1 MLLSA
6 GCAVG
11 PNYKRPSTDVPGM
24 YRGATPQEAAQPAA
38 SQSFGDQKWWEVFQ
52 DKQLQ
57 DLIHTALQQN
67 YDVRIAAT
75 RILEAR
81 AQLGI
86 TRADQLPTISG
97 GALAVNER
105 NPKTKLF
112 RQYETSANQLDLSL
126 AWELDFWGKY
136 RRATEAARA
145 NLLAT
150 EWAHEAVVSTLVSDV
165 ATAYFQLRS
174 LDLQLEI
181 SRRTLALRQDSL
193 QLTQTLA
200 NGGATSM
207 LDVRQAE
214 QLVDT
219 AAETIP
225 DLERRIEQQE
235 NFLSTLLGNNPGPIA
250 RGMKLTEQPHAPD
263 VPAGLPSSLLE
274 RRPDIREAEA
284 QLIAANA
291 QIGVAKAAYFPQIN
305 LTADAGYQSSALTSL
320 FTGPAG
326 LWSFGGSMVQPIFT
340 GGRIRSN
347 VRFTEARQQ
356 EALLTYQQTIQQ
368 AFRGVSDS
376 LVEYHKDREFRE
388 YQQQLALSAQ
398 DAAQLSEMRYRGGAA
413 SYLEVLTNETN
424 YFDAQLGLAQA
435 QLNELA
441 GLVRIYRNLGGAGSE
456 PAIYRLGGY
465 AKSRTDRAPSLFR
478 SQLPPPATANRLVAK
493 RRLRARAVGSLSNGL
508 NFGSPQFHWY
518 CGRFT
523 ALRHLPNWSFAMPS
537 SQKLDTHHKAL
548 TLN

>member
-1 MLLSA
+1 
-6 GCAVG
+6 
-11 PNYKRPSTDVPGM
+11 
-24 YRGATPQEAAQPAA
+24 
-38 SQSFGDQKWWEVFQ
+38 
-52 DKQLQ
+52 
-57 DLIHTALQQN
+57 
-67 YDVRIAAT
+67 
-75 RILEAR
+75 
-81 AQLGI
+81 
-86 TRADQLPTISG
+86 
-97 GALAVNER
+97 VNER

-181 SRRTLALRQDSL
+181 SQRTLASRRDSL

-250 RGMKLTEQPHAPD
+250 RGTKLNEQPHMPEI
-263 VPAGLPSSLLE
+263 PAGLPSSLLE

-291 QIGVAKAAYFPQIN
+291 QIGVAKAAYFPQIS
-305 LTADAGYQSSALTSL
+305 LTATGGYQSSALTSL

-326 LWSFGGSMVQPIFT
+326 LWSFGGSLVQPIFA
-340 GGRIRSN
+340 GGRIRSG
-347 VRFTEARQQ
+347 VKFSEARQQ
-356 EALLTYQQTIQQ
+356 EALLTYRQTIQQ
-368 AFRGVSDS
+368 AFRGVSDG
-376 LVEYHKDREFRE
+376 LIEYHKDREFRE

-424 YFDAQLGLAQA
+424 DFAAELGLAQA
-435 QLNELA
+435 QLNELV
-441 GLVRIYRNLGGAGSE
+441 GLVLIYRNLGGGW
-456 PAIYRLGGY
+456 
-465 AKSRTDRAPSLFR
+465 
-478 SQLPPPATANRLVAK
+478 Q
-493 RRLRARAVGSLSNGL
+493 
-508 NFGSPQFHWY
+508 Q
-518 CGRFT
+518 
-523 ALRHLPNWSFAMPS
+523 
-537 SQKLDTHHKAL
+537 
-548 TLN
+548 

>member
-1 MLLSA
+1 VRSLIALSLVMLLTS

-11 PNYKRPSTDVPGM
+11 PNYKRPRVDVPGT
-24 YRGATPQEAAQPAA
+24 YRGAVPQEAPQPAA
-38 SQSFGDQKWWEVFQ
+38 ESLGDQKWWEVFQ

-81 AQLGI
+81 AQVGI
-86 TRADQLPTISG
+86 VRADQLPTISA
-97 GALAVNER
+97 GAQAVNER
-105 NPKTKLF
+105 YPRVKLYP
-112 RQYETSANQLDLSL
+112 QYETSANQVDLSL

-136 RRATEAARA
+136 RRATESARA

-150 EWAHEAVVSTLVSDV
+150 EWARKEVIDTLVSDV
-165 ATAYFQLRS
+165 ASAYFQLRE
-174 LDLQLEI
+174 LDLELEI
-181 SRRTLALRQDSL
+181 SRRTLASRKNSL

-214 QLVDT
+214 QLVFT

-225 DLERRIEQQE
+225 DLERQIEQQE
-235 NFLSTLLGNNPGPIA
+235 NFISTLLGNNPGPIA

-291 QIGVAKAAYFPQIN
+291 QIGVAKADYFPQIN
-305 LTADAGYQSSALTSL
+305 LTATGGYQSSALTSL

-326 LWSFGGSMVQPIFT
+326 LWSFGGSLVQPIFE

-356 EALLTYQQTIQQ
+356 EAALVYQQTIQQ
-368 AFRGVSDS
+368 AFRGVSDA
-376 LVEYHKDREFRE
+376 LVGYSKDREFRE
-388 YQQQLALSAQ
+388 QQEQLTFSAQ
-398 DAAQLSEMRYRGGAA
+398 DAARLSETRYRGGAT

-424 YFDAQLGLAQA
+424 YFDAELGLAQA
-435 QLNELA
+435 QLNELVA
-441 GLVRIYRNLGGAGSE
+441 LVRIYRNLGGGWQE
-456 PAIYRLGGY
+456 
-465 AKSRTDRAPSLFR
+465 
-478 SQLPPPATANRLVAK
+478 Q
-493 RRLRARAVGSLSNGL
+493 
-508 NFGSPQFHWY
+508 
-518 CGRFT
+518 
-523 ALRHLPNWSFAMPS
+523 
-537 SQKLDTHHKAL
+537 
-548 TLN
+548 

>member
-1 MLLSA
+1 VTKLTALLVGLSLTLLLSM

-11 PNYKRPSTDVPGM
+11 PNYKRPSVDVPGM
-24 YRGATPQEAAQPAA
+24 YRGTTPQDAAQPTAE
-38 SQSFGDQKWWEVFQ
+38 SLGEQKWWEVFQ

-57 DLIHTALQQN
+57 NLIHTALQQN

-75 RILEAR
+75 RILQAQ

-86 TRADQLPTISG
+86 ARADQLPTISG
-97 GALAVNER
+97 GAAAVNER
-105 NPKTKLF
+105 NPRTKNF
-112 RQYETSANQLDLSL
+112 PPFETSANEVDLSL

-136 RRATEAARA
+136 RRATESARA
-145 NLLAT
+145 SLLAT
-150 EWAHEAVVSTLVSDV
+150 QWAREAIVSTLVSDV

-181 SRRTLALRQDSL
+181 SRRTLASRKDSL

-200 NGGATSM
+200 NGGATSL

-214 QLVDT
+214 QLVFT
-219 AAETIP
+219 AAESIP
-225 DLERRIEQQE
+225 DLERQIEQQE

-250 RGMKLTEQPHAPD
+250 RGMTLTEQPHVPEI
-263 VPAGLPSSLLE
+263 PAGLPSSLLE

-291 QIGVAKAAYFPQIN
+291 QIGLAKAAYFPQIN
-305 LTADAGYQSSALTSL
+305 LTASAGYQSSALTSL

-326 LWSFGGSMVQPIFT
+326 LWSFGGSLIQPIFT

-356 EALLTYQQTIQQ
+356 EALMTYQQTIQQ

-376 LVEYHKDREFRE
+376 LVEYRKDREFRE

-441 GLVRIYRNLGGAGSE
+441 GLVRIYRNLGGGW
-456 PAIYRLGGY
+456 
-465 AKSRTDRAPSLFR
+465 
-478 SQLPPPATANRLVAK
+478 Q
-493 RRLRARAVGSLSNGL
+493 
-508 NFGSPQFHWY
+508 Q
-518 CGRFT
+518 
-523 ALRHLPNWSFAMPS
+523 
-537 SQKLDTHHKAL
+537 
-548 TLN
+548 

>member
-1 MLLSA
+1 
-6 GCAVG
+6 
-11 PNYKRPSTDVPGM
+11 
-24 YRGATPQEAAQPAA
+24 
-38 SQSFGDQKWWEVFQ
+38 VFQ

-81 AQLGI
+81 AQVGI
-86 TRADQLPTISG
+86 ARADQLPTISA
-97 GALAVNER
+97 GAQAVNER
-105 NPKTKLF
+105 YPRVKLYP
-112 RQYETSANQLDLSL
+112 QYETSSNQVDLSL

-136 RRATEAARA
+136 RRATESARA

-150 EWAHEAVVSTLVSDV
+150 EWARKEVINTLVSDV
-165 ATAYFQLRS
+165 AAAYFQLRE
-174 LDLQLEI
+174 LDLELEI
-181 SRRTLALRQDSL
+181 SRRTLASRKNSLR
-193 QLTQTLA
+193 LTQTLA

-214 QLVDT
+214 QLVFT

-225 DLERRIEQQE
+225 DLERQIEQQE
-235 NFLSTLLGNNPGPIA
+235 NFISTLLGNNPGPIA

-291 QIGVAKAAYFPQIN
+291 QIGVAKADYFPQIN
-305 LTADAGYQSSALTSL
+305 LTATGGYQSSALTSL

-326 LWSFGGSMVQPIFT
+326 LWNFGASLAQPIFA

-356 EALLTYQQTIQQ
+356 EAALVYQQTIQQ
-368 AFRGVSDS
+368 AFRGVSDA
-376 LVEYHKDREFRE
+376 LVGYSKDREFRE
-388 YQQQLALSAQ
+388 RQEQLTFSAQ
-398 DAAQLSEMRYRGGAA
+398 DAARLSETRYRGGAT

-424 YFDAQLGLAQA
+424 YFDAELGLAQA
-435 QLNELA
+435 QLNELVA
-441 GLVRIYRNLGGAGSE
+441 LVRIYRNLGGGWQE
-456 PAIYRLGGY
+456 
-465 AKSRTDRAPSLFR
+465 
-478 SQLPPPATANRLVAK
+478 Q
-493 RRLRARAVGSLSNGL
+493 
-508 NFGSPQFHWY
+508 
-518 CGRFT
+518 
-523 ALRHLPNWSFAMPS
+523 
-537 SQKLDTHHKAL
+537 
-548 TLN
+548 